1 MADLKLTT
9 PSRRATLLGA
19 VAMASATV
27 AVSGSA
33 KASQIS
39 PALRKAFDEWQALRA
54 VAQRTDAAL
63 EDAYDRALSI
73 RPECPVELLR
83 SNMPTNLRFDGHHG
97 YVPVRISDQSKDGWR
112 ITADALREKLAELSG
127 CNGENIKKKQQKIEA
142 LLPVAE
148 AHEAAL
154 AASDE
159 MSGVNAAT
167 AADDKA
173 FDAKHEGLVR
183 FTRIRPKTMA
193 DVQFQ
198 ATHIVEWCDEGDSLE
213 GFVFDWMKSLAQ
225 FVS

>member
-27 AVSGSA
+27 AVSGGA

-39 PALRKAFDEWQALRA
+39 PALQKAFDEWQVLRA

-63 EDAYDRALSI
+63 EDAHDRRRSI
-73 RPECPVELLR
+73 TPECPADLLR
-83 SNMPTNLRFDGHHG
+83 SNMPANLRFDGHHG
-97 YVPVRISDQSKDGWR
+97 YVPVRFSDPSKDGWR
-112 ITADALREKLAELSG
+112 ITADGLREKLAELSG
-127 CNGENIKKKQQKIEA
+127 FSGENIKKKQQKIEA
-142 LLPVAE
+142 LLPIAE

-167 AADDKA
+167 EADDKA
-173 FDAKHEGLVR
+173 FNAKHEGFVR

-193 DVQFQ
+193 DIQFQ